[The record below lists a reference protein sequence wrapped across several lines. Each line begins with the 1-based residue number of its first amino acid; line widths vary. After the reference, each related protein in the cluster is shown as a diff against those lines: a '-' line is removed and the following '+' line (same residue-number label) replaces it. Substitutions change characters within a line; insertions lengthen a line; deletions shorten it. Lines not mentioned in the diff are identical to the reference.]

1 MIKLIEKNEE
11 FDDFFKNDIFYIRI
25 MSLLKA
31 YSTNYNFALFYKQL
45 DDNGNITSI
54 ISRLDN
60 DYTVCHNHD
69 FDLIEVMMNLH
80 SHFLMI
86 TVLLCVQIKRWKK

>member
-31 YSTNYNFALFYKQL
+31 YSTNYNFALFI
-45 DDNGNITSI
+45 NS
-54 ISRLDN
+54 
-60 DYTVCHNHD
+60 
-69 FDLIEVMMNLH
+69 
-80 SHFLMI
+80 LMI
-86 TVLLCVQIKRWKK
+86 MVILHQLFLGLIMIIPYAIMMILI